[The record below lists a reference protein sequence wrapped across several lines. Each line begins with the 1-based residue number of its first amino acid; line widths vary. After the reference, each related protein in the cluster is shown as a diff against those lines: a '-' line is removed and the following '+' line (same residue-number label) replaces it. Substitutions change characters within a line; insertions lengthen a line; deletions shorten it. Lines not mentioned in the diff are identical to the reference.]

1 MKRRMAPLPQ
11 PAPEL
16 SIYRDHCIALLRRY
30 FCMSVEVGRLPAI
43 LGREFFSTRAETYHV
58 HSFEDT
64 VVFVIDIERCL
75 DRLAPLE
82 RKLIA
87 YIVLQEYTREETAA
101 LVGCTR
107 MTIYNH
113 FDDAVDAMSAILL
126 RYGLMRARP
135 RRCRRAAATPAI
147 QASPATMTAG
157 TENDAPEP
165 LEFAPIVPGCLLPKT
180 CQAPLREQIDANSEQ
195 Q

>member
-1 MKRRMAPLPQ
+1 MKQRKASLPP

-43 LGREFFSTRAETYHV
+43 LGRECFCTRAEDDPV

-64 VVFVIDIERCL
+64 VLFVIDIERCL
-75 DRLAPLE
+75 DRLAPIQ

-113 FDDAVDAMSAILL
+113 FDDAVDAMSALLL
-126 RYGLMRARP
+126 RYGLMRARFC
-135 RRCRRAAATPAI
+135 RRRRAAATPDI
-147 QASPATMTAG
+147 EASAADITAS
-157 TENDAPEP
+157 TENDAHEP
-165 LEFAPIVPGCLLPKT
+165 QEFAHIVPGLLIAENLSSPP
-180 CQAPLREQIDANSEQ
+180 AGAN
-195 Q
+195 